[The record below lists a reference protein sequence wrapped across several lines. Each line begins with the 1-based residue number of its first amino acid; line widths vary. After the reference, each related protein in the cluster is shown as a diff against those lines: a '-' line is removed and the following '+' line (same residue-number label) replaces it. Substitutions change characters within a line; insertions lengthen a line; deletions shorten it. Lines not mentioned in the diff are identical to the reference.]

1 MTKANPEFLNL
12 LLDALSDGEDKRG
25 SGPRIDSLLD
35 WLRVQRGAERG
46 FVVSSESSGDYHIWC
61 SRDSTG
67 RKIPAAQKSI
77 SHHAFDQACEGE
89 EPVIFLDA
97 HLDRRMR
104 SPAETD
110 GVQRARW
117 IEVIPLNHQRVPSAI
132 YFDSR
137 FGEGPS
143 PEEPS
148 IEQSVAVALL
158 EKLLGLGSNGSS
170 SRKKEQVRR
179 QADVE
184 ESLPPAVPAAP
195 PKERVFSQIGKFV
208 SYSSEIQ
215 KLIEELNKI
224 KGTDIPVFIEGES
237 GTGKELLARAIHQ
250 GSGLEGEFVVL
261 HCGTVTESLVE
272 IELFGNAKGAFT
284 DAHQERKGLLDFAS
298 GGTLFLDAIDE
309 ASPALQ
315 AALLRV
321 IESGSYRRVA
331 ASEEVEADVR
341 FLACSSVVKKNKK
354 VRPELR
360 YRLAGFEVHISP
372 LRERP
377 EDALLI
383 LDQVLAEEKVNPPE
397 IQVEAQALL
406 LAQRWPGN
414 GWDVVHLAHRLA
426 TSGHDIIDVD
436 RLQELLRV
444 MAGTSPVPSQGVRDV
459 LGRAEREVIQ
469 RALTDASGNKSVA
482 CETLG
487 ISRRTL
493 YRRMKKHGIPLKE
506 TDPDDS

>member
-1 MTKANPEFLNL
+1 MTKANSEFLNL
-12 LLDALSDGEDKRG
+12 VLGALSAGEKKRG
-25 SGPRIDSLLD
+25 TSSGIASLLE

-46 FVVSSESSGDYHIWC
+46 FVVSSETPGDYHIWC

-89 EPVIFLDA
+89 EPVIFLEA

-104 SPAETD
+104 SPSETD

-117 IEVIPLNHQRVPSAI
+117 IEVIPLIHQRVSSAI

-143 PEEPS
+143 QEEPDV
-148 IEQSVAVALL
+148 EQSVAVALL
-158 EKLLGLGSNGSS
+158 EKLLVWGASGPPPM
-170 SRKKEQVRR
+170 KE
-179 QADVE
+179 AVE
-184 ESLPPAVPAAP
+184 GKPDIEKSLPPVAPTAP

-250 GSGLEGEFVVL
+250 GSGLKGEFVVL

-284 DAHQERKGLLDFAS
+284 DAHQERKGLLDFAR

-321 IESGSYRRVA
+321 IESGSFRRVA
-331 ASEEVEADVR
+331 ASEQIEIDVR
-341 FLACSSVVKKNKK
+341 ILACSSVMKKNSK

-360 YRLAGFEVHISP
+360 YRLAGYEAHIPP

-383 LDQVLAEEKVNPPE
+383 LDQVLAEEKVNPPD
-397 IQVEAQALL
+397 IQVDAQALL

-426 TSGHDIIDVD
+426 ASGHDSIDVD
-436 RLQELLRV
+436 RLQELLGV
-444 MAGTSPVPSQGVRDV
+444 VAGTSPASSPGVKDV

-469 RALTDASGNKSVA
+469 RALTDAGGNKSVA

-506 TDPDDS
+506 VDPGTP